1 MKLQKKSKK
10 IHNSMIKKNLL
21 EHKVVLS
28 KILNNQKI
36 LSQINQI
43 SEDCINA
50 IKNKKKILLLG
61 NGGSASDAMH
71 ITAELIGRFKKE
83 RVALP
88 AIDLVSNS
96 STITALA
103 NDYNYKKIFSRQLQ
117 GVGNQGDIL
126 ICISTSGLSQN
137 VIEAI
142 KIAKKKLIKTIVL
155 TGNKKNNLYEFNGLK
170 IVKVPSKST
179 ARIQEMHILIGHIIC
194 EVIEKY
200 FYNEKIKYE
209 FKKKLF

>member
-1 MKLQKKSKK
+1 MKLQKKSQK
-10 IHNSMIKKNLL
+10 IHSSLIKKNLL
-21 EHKVVLS
+21 DHKSILS
-28 KILNNQKI
+28 KILDNQKI

-71 ITAELIGRFKKE
+71 ITAELIGRFNKE
-83 RVALP
+83 RIALP
-88 AIDLVSNS
+88 VIDLVSNPS
-96 STITALA
+96 SITALA
-103 NDYNYKKIFSRQLQ
+103 NDYNYKQIFSRQLQ
-117 GVGNQGDIL
+117 GIGNEGDIL

-142 KIAKKKLIKTIVL
+142 KIAEKKSIKTVIL
-155 TGNKKNNLYEFNGLK
+155 TGNKKNNLHKFKSLE
-170 IVKVPSKST
+170 IVKVPSQST

-200 FYNEKIKYE
+200 F
-209 FKKKLF
+209 

>member
-1 MKLQKKSKK
+1 M
-10 IHNSMIKKNLL
+10 
-21 EHKVVLS
+21 S

-155 TGNKKNNLYEFNGLK
+155 TGNKKNNLNKFNGLK

>member
-10 IHNSMIKKNLL
+10 IHSSLIKKNLL
-21 EHKVVLS
+21 DHKFILS
-28 KILNNQKI
+28 KILDNQKI

-50 IKNKKKILLLG
+50 IENKKKILLLG

-71 ITAELIGRFKKE
+71 ITAELIGRFNKE
-83 RVALP
+83 RIALP
-88 AIDLVSNS
+88 VIDLVSNPS
-96 STITALA
+96 SITALA
-103 NDYNYKKIFSRQLQ
+103 NDYNYKQIFSRQLQ
-117 GVGNQGDIL
+117 GIGNEGDIL

-142 KIAKKKLIKTIVL
+142 KIAEKKSIKTVIL
-155 TGNKKNNLYEFNGLK
+155 TGNKKNNLHKFKSLE
-170 IVKVPSKST
+170 IVKVPSQST

-194 EVIEKY
+194 EIIEKY
-200 FYNEKIKYE
+200 F
-209 FKKKLF
+209 

>member
-1 MKLQKKSKK
+1 MKLQKKSQKN
-10 IHNSMIKKNLL
+10 HNNLIKKNLL
-21 EHKVVLS
+21 DHKFILS
-28 KILNNQKI
+28 KILDSQKI

-71 ITAELIGRFKKE
+71 ITAELIGRFNKE
-83 RVALP
+83 RIALP
-88 AIDLVSNS
+88 VIDLVSNPS
-96 STITALA
+96 SITALA
-103 NDYNYKKIFSRQLQ
+103 NDYNYKQIFSRQLQ
-117 GVGNQGDIL
+117 GVGNEGDIL

-142 KIAKKKLIKTIVL
+142 KIAEKKSIKTVIL
-155 TGNKKNNLYEFNGLK
+155 TGNKKNNLHKFKSLE
-170 IVKVPSKST
+170 IVKIPSQST

-194 EVIEKY
+194 EIIEKY
-200 FYNEKIKYE
+200 F
-209 FKKKLF
+209 

>member
-1 MKLQKKSKK
+1 
-10 IHNSMIKKNLL
+10 MIKKNLL

>member
-1 MKLQKKSKK
+1 MKLQKKSQKN
-10 IHNSMIKKNLL
+10 HNNLIKKNLL
-21 EHKVVLS
+21 DHKFILS
-28 KILNNQKI
+28 KILDSQKI

-71 ITAELIGRFKKE
+71 ITAELIGRFNKE
-83 RVALP
+83 RIALP
-88 AIDLVSNS
+88 VIDLVSNPS
-96 STITALA
+96 SITALA
-103 NDYNYKKIFSRQLQ
+103 NDYNYKQIFSRQLQ
-117 GVGNQGDIL
+117 GVGNEGDIL

-142 KIAKKKLIKTIVL
+142 KIAEKKSIKTVIL
-155 TGNKKNNLYEFNGLK
+155 TGNKKNNLHKFKSLE
-170 IVKVPSKST
+170 IVKVPSQST

-194 EVIEKY
+194 EIIEKY
-200 FYNEKIKYE
+200 F
-209 FKKKLF
+209 